1 MSLINADTGVCIAD
15 NISQAQLREAKLDAI
30 FPFLI
35 RRTPSAEPSQ
45 RLIEPVSKYAR
56 FSPDEHGHH
65 HEIWQYRISERYQQS
80 QQQQQNSAKPQ
91 QPPETKETHY
101 LPTSHAV
108 TPEADQ
114 HVDAD
119 GHLDIYI

>member
-1 MSLINADTGVCIAD
+1 
-15 NISQAQLREAKLDAI
+15 LDAI
-30 FPFLI
+30 FPYLI

-80 QQQQQNSAKPQ
+80 QQQQQQQSAKPQ
-91 QPPETKETHY
+91 QPPEIEETHY

>member
-1 MSLINADTGVCIAD
+1 M
-15 NISQAQLREAKLDAI
+15 DAI
-30 FPFLI
+30 FPYLI

-80 QQQQQNSAKPQ
+80 QQQQQSAKPQ
-91 QPPETKETHY
+91 QPPETEETHY

-108 TPEADQ
+108 TPEA
-114 HVDAD
+114 
-119 GHLDIYI
+119 GHRDIYICDMV

>member
-1 MSLINADTGVCIAD
+1 M
-15 NISQAQLREAKLDAI
+15 DAI
-30 FPFLI
+30 FPYLV
-35 RRTPSAEPSQ
+35 RRTPAAEPSQ
-45 RLIEPVSKYAR
+45 RLIEPVTKYTR

>member
-1 MSLINADTGVCIAD
+1 M
-15 NISQAQLREAKLDAI
+15 DAI
-30 FPFLI
+30 FPYLV
-35 RRTPSAEPSQ
+35 RNKSAAELSQ

-65 HEIWQYRISERYQQS
+65 HEIWQYRVSEQYQQS
-80 QQQQQNSAKPQ
+80 QQQQKQQ
-91 QPPETKETHY
+91 QPDKQAQSPAPSESQY

-108 TPEADQ
+108 TPEAEQ
-114 HVDAD
+114 HADAD